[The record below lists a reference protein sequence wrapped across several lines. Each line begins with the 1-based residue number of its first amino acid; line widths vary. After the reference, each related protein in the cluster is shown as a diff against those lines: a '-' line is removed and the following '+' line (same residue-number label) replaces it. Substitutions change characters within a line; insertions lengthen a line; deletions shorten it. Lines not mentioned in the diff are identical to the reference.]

1 MTNDEIIS
9 TLGDLIET
17 SKDGEYGFN
26 TCAEDVK
33 DTQLKEVF
41 TAAAQRCA
49 EGANELQEQVRRL
62 GGDPDKHSSVAGTL
76 HRAWVDIKAA
86 ITGKDEQAVL
96 EECERGEDVAK
107 KTYEKAL
114 VKGLPNDIRSIVQ
127 RQYQGVVENHDRV
140 RDLRNRYRK
149 ANAL

>member
-9 TLGDLIET
+9 TLNDLIET
-17 SKDGEYGFN
+17 SKDGEYGFK

-33 DTQLKEVF
+33 DMELKQVF
-41 TAAAQRCA
+41 AAAAQRCA
-49 EGANELQEQVRRL
+49 AGVKELQEQVRLL
-62 GGDPDKHSSVAGTL
+62 GGDPDKRSSVAGTL
-76 HRAWVDIKAA
+76 HRAWVDVKAA

-114 VKGLPNDIRSIVQ
+114 AEGLPDNIRSIVQ

-149 ANAL
+149 AN

>member
-9 TLGDLIET
+9 TLNELIET
-17 SKDGEYGFN
+17 SKDGEHGFK
-26 TCAEDVK
+26 TCAENVK
-33 DTQLKEVF
+33 DMGLKQVF

-49 EGANELQEQVRRL
+49 EGANELQEQVRLL
-62 GGDPDKHSSVAGTL
+62 GGDPDEYSSVAGTL

-107 KTYEKAL
+107 KTYEEAL
-114 VKGLPNDIRSIVQ
+114 AKGLPDNIRSIVQ
-127 RQYQGVVENHDRV
+127 RQYLGVVGNHDRV

-149 ANAL
+149 AN

>member
-1 MTNDEIIS
+1 MTHDEIIS
-9 TLGDLIET
+9 TLNDLIET
-17 SKDGEYGFN
+17 SKDGEYGFR

-33 DTQLKEVF
+33 DMELKQVF

-49 EGANELQEQVRRL
+49 EGANELQEQVRLL

-86 ITGKDEQAVL
+86 ITGKDEQGVL

-107 KTYEKAL
+107 QTYEEAL
-114 VKGLPNDIRSIVQ
+114 AKGLPDNIRSIVQ
-127 RQYQGVVENHDRV
+127 RQYLGVVENHDRV

-149 ANAL
+149 AN

>member
-9 TLGDLIET
+9 TLNDLIET
-17 SKDGEYGFN
+17 SKDGEYGFK

-33 DTQLKEVF
+33 DMELKQLLA
-41 TAAAQRCA
+41 AAAQRCA
-49 EGANELQEQVRRL
+49 EGAKELQEQVRLL
-62 GGDPDKHSSVAGTL
+62 GGDPDKRSSIAGTL
-76 HRAWVDIKAA
+76 HRAWVDVKAA

-114 VKGLPNDIRSIVQ
+114 AEGLPDNIRSIVQ

-149 ANAL
+149 AN

>member
-9 TLGDLIET
+9 TLNDLIET
-17 SKDGEYGFN
+17 SKDGEYGFK

-33 DTQLKEVF
+33 DLELKQVF

-49 EGANELQEQVRRL
+49 EGANELQEQVRLL

-76 HRAWVDIKAA
+76 HRVWVDIKAA
-86 ITGKDEQAVL
+86 ITGKDEQGVL

-107 KTYEKAL
+107 KAYENAL
-114 VKGLPNDIRSIVQ
+114 AKGLPDNIRSIVQ

-149 ANAL
+149 AN

>member
-9 TLGDLIET
+9 TLNDLIET
-17 SKDGEYGFN
+17 SKDGEYGFK

-33 DTQLKEVF
+33 NLELKQVF

-49 EGANELQEQVRRL
+49 EGANELQEQVRLL
-62 GGDPDKHSSVAGTL
+62 GGDPDRHSSVAGTL

-86 ITGKDEQAVL
+86 ITGKDEQGVL

-107 KTYEKAL
+107 KAYEKAL
-114 VKGLPNDIRSIVQ
+114 AKGLPDNIRSIVQ
-127 RQYQGVVENHDRV
+127 RQYRGVLENHDRV

-149 ANAL
+149 AN

>member
-1 MTNDEIIS
+1 MTHDEIIS
-9 TLGDLIET
+9 TLNDLIET
-17 SKDGEYGFN
+17 SKDGEYGFK

-33 DTQLKEVF
+33 DMELKQVF

-49 EGANELQEQVRRL
+49 EGANELQEQVRLL

-76 HRAWVDIKAA
+76 HRAWVDVKAA

-114 VKGLPNDIRSIVQ
+114 AGGLPANIRSIVQ

-149 ANAL
+149 AN

>member
-9 TLGDLIET
+9 TLNELIET
-17 SKDGEYGFN
+17 SKDGEHGFK
-26 TCAEDVK
+26 TCAENVK
-33 DTQLKEVF
+33 DMGLKQVF

-49 EGANELQEQVRRL
+49 EGANELQEQVRLL
-62 GGDPDKHSSVAGTL
+62 GGDPDEYSSVAGTL

-107 KTYEKAL
+107 KTYEEAL
-114 VKGLPNDIRSIVQ
+114 AKGLPDNIRSIVQ
-127 RQYQGVVENHDRV
+127 RQYLGVVGNHDRV

-149 ANAL
+149 A

>member
-9 TLGDLIET
+9 TLNDLIET
-17 SKDGEYGFN
+17 SKDGDYGFK

-33 DTQLKEVF
+33 DLELKQVF

-49 EGANELQEQVRRL
+49 EGAKELQEQVRL
-62 GGDPDKHSSVAGTL
+62 FGGDPDKHSSVAGTL

-86 ITGKDEQAVL
+86 ITGKDEQGVL

-107 KTYEKAL
+107 KAYEKAL
-114 VKGLPNDIRSIVQ
+114 AKGLPDNIRSIVQ

-140 RDLRNRYRK
+140 RDLRNRYRYRK
-149 ANAL
+149 AN

>member
-9 TLGDLIET
+9 TLNDLIET
-17 SKDGEYGFN
+17 SKDGEYGFK
-26 TCAEDVK
+26 TCAENVK
-33 DTQLKEVF
+33 DMQLKQLF
-41 TAAAQRCA
+41 TAAAQRCG
-49 EGANELQEQVRRL
+49 EGAKELQEQVRLL

-107 KTYEKAL
+107 ITYEKAL
-114 VKGLPNDIRSIVQ
+114 AIGLPDNIRTIVQ
-127 RQYQGVVENHDRV
+127 RHYQGVVENHDRV

-149 ANAL
+149 AN

>member
-9 TLGDLIET
+9 TLDDLIET

-33 DTQLKEVF
+33 DMQLKKIF

-49 EGANELQEQVRRL
+49 EGATELQEQVRRL

-86 ITGKDEQAVL
+86 ITGKDEQGVL

-114 VKGLPNDIRSIVQ
+114 AKGLPDDIRSIVQ

-140 RDLRNRYRK
+140 RDLRNQYRK
-149 ANAL
+149 AN

>member
-9 TLGDLIET
+9 TLNDLIET
-17 SKDGEYGFN
+17 SKDGEHGFN

-33 DTQLKEVF
+33 DMQLKEVF

-49 EGANELQEQVRRL
+49 EGASELQEQVRLL
-62 GGDPDKHSSVAGTL
+62 GGDPDTRSSVAGTL
-76 HRAWVDIKAA
+76 HRAWVDVKAA

-107 KTYEKAL
+107 KSYETAL
-114 VKGLPNDIRSIVQ
+114 AKGLPDSIRSIVE

-149 ANAL
+149 AGS